1 MNMRRAL
8 GVLSLGLALP
18 LTACDL
24 DLFDPNFPSA
34 DAVLNNPTGVKSL
47 GVGLQA
53 EYGNQVGW
61 VITSVGLV
69 ADEIGAGTAA
79 FANYQK
85 ADAGDVLDLPT
96 TGIANDPWTGMYRVI
111 TLSNELLA
119 AIPNVEFQPGTASGL
134 TALAKFYQGLAIGN
148 LAMLY
153 EQFPIETGLSNP
165 EAPFVTRE
173 AGLARA
179 LQLLNEARD
188 ALIATPASAEFNSD
202 VRAAG
207 FDLENSIEAMIARF
221 ALIAGDL
228 TQASTAAGRV
238 SPGATS
244 EFRFSAADGNPIFN
258 IMYRSGNAWQ
268 MRPEQTFRL
277 EAEPGDERVGYF
289 VIAANVPGFVAPM
302 DSLASYSPTANPPI
316 PVYTYDEIRLIQAEV
331 FARNGQ
337 LGPARDLINE
347 VRTQCAP
354 PGTDPTDPMPCLDPI
369 SDVTHPT
376 QQDVLDEIFR
386 QRRYELYLSGLK
398 YEDQRRFGLPL
409 KYEWLPIPTSE
420 CQLNPNA
427 PTGAVWRCEG

>member
-1 MNMRRAL
+1 
-8 GVLSLGLALP
+8 
-18 LTACDL
+18 
-24 DLFDPNFPSA
+24 PSA

-53 EYGNQVGW
+53 EYSNQVGW

-258 IMYRSGNAWQ
+258 IMYRSGDRVAVGPGADVPAGGGAGRRARRILRHRGERAGLRCTDGFAGELQ
-268 MRPEQTFRL
+268 PDREPADPGVHVRRDPADPGRGLRTQRPAR
-277 EAEPGDERVGYF
+277 PGQGPHQRGADAVRATRHRPDGSDAVPRPDLGRDTSDPAGRAGRDLPAASLRAVPVGTQVRGPASLRSAAQVRVAADPDERV
-289 VIAANVPGFVAPM
+289 
-302 DSLASYSPTANPPI
+302 
-316 PVYTYDEIRLIQAEV
+316 
-331 FARNGQ
+331 
-337 LGPARDLINE
+337 PA
-347 VRTQCAP
+347 Q
-354 PGTDPTDPMPCLDPI
+354 
-369 SDVTHPT
+369 
-376 QQDVLDEIFR
+376 
-386 QRRYELYLSGLK
+386 
-398 YEDQRRFGLPL
+398 
-409 KYEWLPIPTSE
+409 
-420 CQLNPNA
+420 
-427 PTGAVWRCEG
+427 